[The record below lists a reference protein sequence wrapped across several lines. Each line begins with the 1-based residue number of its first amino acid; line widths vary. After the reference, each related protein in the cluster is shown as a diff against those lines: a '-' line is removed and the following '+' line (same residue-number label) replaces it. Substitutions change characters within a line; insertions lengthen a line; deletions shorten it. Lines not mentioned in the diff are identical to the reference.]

1 MDSRSISSRPCGYV
15 GSLTGFLEGVI
26 RLISDAIS
34 ALFPQRSAVRR
45 PAPSHLP
52 RRPIFRAVH
61 FSTSTFIS
69 PSRLVLSLR
78 FVLFLHK
85 TSLSRRSL
93 DHDVRILHY
102 DGDCVSRGERALRI
116 AGGHPSPNPSTR
128 MHRRNGRKRD
138 MPHRSNL
145 SSRRSGKLLAH
156 SPRPRRFRHR
166 QVRRLGRQER
176 QTRRQGP
183 HVVCIL
189 PELSSL

>member
-1 MDSRSISSRPCGYV
+1 MLKMDSLSISSRPCGYV
-15 GSLTGFLEGVI
+15 GCLTGFLERVI

-34 ALFPQRSAVRR
+34 ALSPQRSAVRR

-52 RRPIFRAVH
+52 RPPLLHINIYIPI
-61 FSTSTFIS
+61 
-69 PSRLVLSLR
+69 RLVLSLR

-85 TSLSRRSL
+85 TSFSRRSL

-102 DGDCVSRGERALRI
+102 DSDCVSCGQCAFRI
-116 AGGHPSPNPSTR
+116 AGGRPSPNPSTR
-128 MHRRNGRKRD
+128 MYRRNGRKRD

-145 SSRRSGKLLAH
+145 PSRRSGKLLAH
-156 SPRPRRFRHR
+156 CPRPRRFRYR

>member
-1 MDSRSISSRPCGYV
+1 MFNTDSLSIY
-15 GSLTGFLEGVI
+15 L
-26 RLISDAIS
+26 IS
-34 ALFPQRSAVRR
+34 ALWLCWLSDGVSGRGDQIDLGCNLGTFPAEIGGPLSRAV
-45 PAPSHLP
+45 PSSAPSTSPHQHLYP
-52 RRPIFRAVH
+52 QPAF
-61 FSTSTFIS
+61 
-69 PSRLVLSLR
+69 VLSLR

-85 TSLSRRSL
+85 PSFSRRSL
-93 DHDVRILHY
+93 DHDVRILHH
-102 DGDCVSRGERALRI
+102 DGDCVSHGQRALRI
-116 AGGHPSPNPSTR
+116 AGGRPSPNPPTR

-156 SPRPRRFRHR
+156 RPRPRRFRHR
-166 QVRRLGRQER
+166 QVRRFGCQER